1 VGPFDAAVGAVA
13 HEAYVKMSDQE
24 LAGLLTDNG
33 ILADIKGIWR
43 ERRIAGVR
51 RWQL

>member
-1 VGPFDAAVGAVA
+1 VKHREYEGLDAARLEELVA
-13 HEAYVKMSDQE
+13 D
-24 LAGLLTDNG
+24 GG

-43 ERRIAGVR
+43 EVETGAGVR